1 MVCPYCKKRIPRK
14 SAYCL
19 HCGAPL
25 SAPAGANAPL
35 VRACILCGRPLPE
48 GGVSDLCDACLHGDA
63 PGPGV
68 PPEPELLPDFD
79 ESPPGDAAPNSRRRP
94 PRWLPPVLLLL
105 LLAAGGL
112 LFFLL
117 RPGADAPGE
126 QSGTNAEAERYAVSC
141 AQEMVRGE
149 AYDPASVHFYQQGL
163 SVVEEA
169 GVYTVS
175 QRFDRNTASGE
186 TLTETYTAKLTL
198 SDSLD
203 GYSPLMLEVGG
214 GVLYDNRE

>member
-25 SAPAGANAPL
+25 SAPAGADAPP

-48 GGVSDLCDACLHGDA
+48 GGVSDLCDACLRGETPD
-63 PGPGV
+63 GV

-79 ESPPGDAAPNSRRRP
+79 ESPPGDAPKSRRKL
-94 PRWLPPVLLLL
+94 PRWLLPVLLVI

-117 RPGADAPGE
+117 RPGAEAPRE
-126 QSGTNAEAERYAVSC
+126 QAGAQTDAERYAVSC
-141 AQEMVRGE
+141 AQEMVRAQ

-163 SVVEEA
+163 SVDEEA

-198 SDSLD
+198 SDGLD

>member
-25 SAPAGANAPL
+25 SAPAGADAPP

-48 GGVSDLCDACLHGDA
+48 GGVSDLCDACLRGET
-63 PGPGV
+63 PGGV

-79 ESPPGDAAPNSRRRP
+79 ESPPGDAPKSRRKP
-94 PRWLPPVLLLL
+94 PRWLASRPARHP
-105 LLAAGGL
+105 ARRRAGSSSSCCAPARKPRGS
-112 LFFLL
+112 
-117 RPGADAPGE
+117 RPARKPMR
-126 QSGTNAEAERYAVSC
+126 SGTPSPARRRWSAR
-141 AQEMVRGE
+141 RP
-149 AYDPASVHFYQQGL
+149 YDPASVHFYQQGL
-163 SVVEEA
+163 SVDEEA

-186 TLTETYTAKLTL
+186 TLTESYTAKLTL
-198 SDSLD
+198 SDGLD